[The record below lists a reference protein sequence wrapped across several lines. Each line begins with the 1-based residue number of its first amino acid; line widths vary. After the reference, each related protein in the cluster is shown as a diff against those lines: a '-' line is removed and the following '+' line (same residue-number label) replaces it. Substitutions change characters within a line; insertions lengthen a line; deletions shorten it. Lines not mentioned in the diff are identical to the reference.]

1 MPILFKAFRQ
11 LPTCTL
17 VAALSIAAVALSAQA
32 PPLKLVSTAWSP
44 FTNAPGQARFALD
57 LVETALG
64 RINVTATTTIVEA
77 SEFTPLLLR
86 GPYDGSAAAWK
97 DAERESVLLFSQPYL
112 ENRLILVG
120 RKGADVKA
128 STLGA
133 LKGKRIAIVGGYA
146 YGDIEGA
153 GPVFVR
159 SQSEEDS
166 LTQLLQSKVDYT
178 LMDELV
184 VQYILSN
191 YAKEAKTRLELGVTP
206 MVTRPLF
213 FAVRRSRPDA
223 ESLISRFNL
232 QLRGLIADRTYHK
245 LLHLD
250 WIRADIDGDGVMEN
264 VPFSDK
270 AGTACAAARVFAQA
284 ARHGPHDEG
293 DSAHAALSTWAAPS
307 TPTGRR
313 CPTATRSTI
322 RRGQRGQ
329 KYRQHFQVRLVAES
343 DRPSRIFRNERVWIS
358 SSVRPVSRASSSV
371 RAPELR
377 PRRK

>member
-1 MPILFKAFRQ
+1 MRLPLAAIPVAIILGATSFA
-11 LPTCTL
+11 T
-17 VAALSIAAVALSAQA
+17 SAQTNT
-32 PPLKLVSTAWSP
+32 LRLVSTAWAP
-44 FTNAPGQARFALD
+44 FTNESGQARFALD
-57 LVETALG
+57 LVEAALG
-64 RINVTATTTIVEA
+64 RFGVSAKTTIVEPA
-77 SEFTPLLLR
+77 KFTPALLSNEF
-86 GPYDGSAAAWK
+86 DGSAAAWK
-97 DAERESVLLFSQPYL
+97 DAEREKVLLFSQPYL

-128 STLGA
+128 ATLSA

-146 YGDIEGA
+146 YGDIDAA

-184 VQYILSN
+184 IQYLLSN
-191 YAKEAKTRLELGVTP
+191 FPKEAQTRLELGVTP

-223 ESLISRFNL
+223 ESLISRFNA

-250 WIRADIDGDGVMEN
+250 WIRADVDGDGVLEN

-270 AGTACAAARVFAQA
+270 AGAAAPQHIYSLKATDPRLTAKEIKLTPRFYL
-284 ARHGPHDEG
+284 GGTFYTD
-293 DSAHAALSTWAAPS
+293 WASVPNRYKVDDPKRPNAD
-307 TPTGRR
+307 
-313 CPTATRSTI
+313 RST
-322 RRGQRGQ
+322 
-329 KYRQHFQVRLVAES
+329 AS
-343 DRPSRIFRNERVWIS
+343 IFKFGW
-358 SSVRPVSRASSSV
+358 
-371 RAPELR
+371 
-377 PRRK
+377 